1 MFSYTIGFINP
12 HGYVSVCR
20 VYRYENKI
28 TNGPPAYRQR
38 VQNKTLNREVMKME
52 KTFMK
57 NVMRITNEELEKV
70 SGGYPGIAISG
81 LPGIPFVPI
90 PVEPKDEPRDGGA
103 TGGW

>member
-1 MFSYTIGFINP
+1 
-12 HGYVSVCR
+12 
-20 VYRYENKI
+20 
-28 TNGPPAYRQR
+28 
-38 VQNKTLNREVMKME
+38 ME

-57 NVMRITNEELEKV
+57 NVMRITNEELEKL